1 MRLITTSKLDVIGD
15 FPLGLV
21 TPSPEYQ
28 NARDNGGS
36 VAACT
41 IVKMREERIRYRC
54 ETRID
59 IDHFVEHGANRFS
72 FLEARDIDEILAFLE
87 HPMKN
92 RPDEVN
98 KVISGSEIPPARR
111 KTRLWPVD
119 KNYRRQLR
127 SAAWWNAQTGI
138 SSVLTCPIP
147 PFLWV
152 Q

>member
-1 MRLITTSKLDVIGD
+1 
-15 FPLGLV
+15 
-21 TPSPEYQ
+21 
-28 NARDNGGS
+28 
-36 VAACT
+36 
-41 IVKMREERIRYRC
+41 
-54 ETRID
+54 
-59 IDHFVEHGANRFS
+59 
-72 FLEARDIDEILAFLE
+72 
-87 HPMKN
+87 MKN

-138 SSVLTCPIP
+138 SSVLTCPIR

-152 Q
+152 QQIPPSVPSRPHFPGPGL